1 MPDRSFL
8 SIGDVLGLLR
18 DEFPD
23 VTISKIRFL
32 ESKGLLCPERTPSG
46 YRKFYPRD
54 VNTLRWVLYLQRE
67 EYLPLR
73 VIRSR
78 LQALDLDQPPPISN
92 GATTGPAGLPF
103 PPTAPQPAV
112 LPEAAAS
119 SSPEAIPT
127 ARRNGVGRGG
137 AELSAAGPTDLR
149 PTEFQP
155 TEFRSTESASPDG
168 GPAPVA
174 PLEQPSSVRWPTGE
188 SRLGRRDPQAG
199 RTGTAGATVRW
210 IPTAGAPATHSEVPP
225 ASGRHEPDMEGE
237 GDRSPALPLANRHRG
252 EPEATGL
259 RRVAPSVLP
268 AAMSEPT
275 AVALRLLT
283 NRGGRGD
290 DRPVGEPLEGGDPR
304 GEPPRGEDERDAA
317 VGDDR
322 PEGGAPPGGAAGA
335 EPTTRGELRAAPEPV
350 LGPESAP
357 ESLTAVSAGS
367 GPLATPPRPGSLAGS
382 AEAERRAPS
391 GADEPTE
398 RGSSRTEGSSVLAE
412 EERRWTRRELA
423 EELGLSERT
432 LEELARFGF
441 LHGRTAF
448 GEVFFDADDR
458 RIATAAAHFL
468 RLGLEPRHLRLYQN
482 AVAREASLLEQ
493 VVTPLLR
500 QRNPEARARAAV
512 VLDDLGHAGGE
523 LRSALLTAALR
534 ELREL

>member
-1 MPDRSFL
+1 VPDRSFL

-78 LQALDLDQPPPISN
+78 LQVLDLDQPPPISN
-92 GATTGPAGLPF
+92 GAATAPAGLPF
-103 PPTAPQPAV
+103 PPNPAV
-112 LPEAAAS
+112 RPEAGVS
-119 SSPEAIPT
+119 SSETVPT
-127 ARRNGVGRGG
+127 PRGNEVGREG
-137 AELSAAGPTDLR
+137 AEPSVVGPSEFWATDSQSTDSQSAELQARDP
-149 PTEFQP
+149 
-155 TEFRSTESASPDG
+155 ASPEG
-168 GPAPVA
+168 GPASVA
-174 PLEQPSSVRWPTGE
+174 PLEQPSGVRWPTGE

-199 RTGTAGATVRW
+199 RTSTAGATVRW
-210 IPTAGAPATHSEVPP
+210 IPTAGAPAPATRAEVSPT
-225 ASGRHEPDMEGE
+225 SGWHEPDVEGE
-237 GDRSPALPLANRHRG
+237 TERSPAVPLANRHRG
-252 EPEATGL
+252 EPEATGP
-259 RRVAPSVLP
+259 RRVAPSALP
-268 AAMSEPT
+268 AAMSAPS

-283 NRGGRGD
+283 NRGGRAN
-290 DRPVGEPLEGGDPR
+290 DRPVGEPPMGGDPHDEGGKDAPAGQDRHEGGGLSGGAEGGEPAVR
-304 GEPPRGEDERDAA
+304 GERR
-317 VGDDR
+317 
-322 PEGGAPPGGAAGA
+322 AG
-335 EPTTRGELRAAPEPV
+335 PEPV
-350 LGPESAP
+350 RGPESTP
-357 ESLTAVSAGS
+357 DSETASAGS
-367 GPLATPPRPGSLAGS
+367 GPLATPLRPGS
-382 AEAERRAPS
+382 PS
-391 GADEPTE
+391 GAAEAGRARDAPNGADETVE
-398 RGSSRTEGSSVLAE
+398 RGPSSAEGSSVLA

-423 EELGLSERT
+423 EEVGVSERA

-448 GEVFFDADDR
+448 GEVFFDALDR
-458 RIATAAAHFL
+458 QIATAAAHFL

-500 QRNPEARARAAV
+500 QRNPEARARAAA
-512 VLDDLGHAGGE
+512 VLDELGHAGGA